1 MSVNIISNGKR
12 RVLKLEY
19 KTVLKKVFWLII
31 IFLIFVFSAKLFMFY
46 VPFLIAYIISLMV
59 EPLIRWLH
67 KKTNFSRKTSS
78 VFVLVTVFVGLI
90 GLVVWGIF
98 ALISESTNLLGALNT
113 YLEKAIDGVNW
124 LLQKVDMDKLPI
136 SDDMKQMIQSTS
148 SDLLNQVINF
158 LKNTLTNLLESLKS
172 VPTFVIY
179 SVITI
184 LATYFVT
191 SDKIYIWDRMEHHI
205 PKKILGKIASKV
217 EKITKSLSGY
227 LKAEI
232 KLIGISFVIVLMGLN
247 IFYLMG
253 MNVGYP
259 LLMALFIGFVDA
271 LPILGSGTVM
281 IPWSLILFLN
291 QEYSVG
297 FSILGLY
304 VFTSAVRQFLE
315 PKIVSS
321 KIGVHP
327 LFTLIAMYTGFK
339 LMGIMGMLIGPIVLI
354 ILKNIFE
361 NTIDRGIVKSILE
374 E

>member
-1 MSVNIISNGKR
+1 MLN
-12 RVLKLEY
+12 LEY
-19 KTVLKKVFWLII
+19 KTILKRVFWLI
-31 IFLIFVFSAKLFMFY
+31 LILGILILSAKLFMFY
-46 VPFLIAYIISLMV
+46 VPFLIAYIISLLV
-59 EPLIRWLH
+59 EPMIKWIH

-78 VFVLVTVFVGLI
+78 IFVLVTVFAILI
-90 GLVVWGIF
+90 GLVVWGSIKLV
-98 ALISESTNLLGALNT
+98 AESTNLLGALNT
-113 YLEKAIDGVNW
+113 YLEKAIDW
-124 LLQKVDMDKLPI
+124 ISSIFQKIDMDKLSLSEDI
-136 SDDMKQMIQSTS
+136 QQMLQSTS
-148 SDLLNQVINF
+148 SDLLNQAITF
-158 LKNTLTNLLESLKS
+158 LKNTLTNLLEGLKS
-172 VPTFVIY
+172 IPTIVIY
-179 SVITI
+179 AVITI
-184 LATYFVT
+184 LATYFIT

-205 PKKILGKIASKV
+205 PKKILGKINTKV
-217 EKITKSLSGY
+217 QKITTSLGGY
-227 LKAEI
+227 LKAEC

-281 IPWSLILFLN
+281 VPWSLILFLN
-291 QEYSVG
+291 QEYSVA

-327 LFTLIAMYTGFK
+327 IFTLIAMYTGFK
-339 LMGIMGMLIGPIVLI
+339 LMGVMGMLIGPIVLI

>member
-1 MSVNIISNGKR
+1 M
-12 RVLKLEY
+12 
-19 KTVLKKVFWLII
+19 
-31 IFLIFVFSAKLFMFY
+31 
-46 VPFLIAYIISLMV
+46 
-59 EPLIRWLH
+59 
-67 KKTNFSRKTSS
+67 
-78 VFVLVTVFVGLI
+78 
-90 GLVVWGIF
+90 
-98 ALISESTNLLGALNT
+98 
-113 YLEKAIDGVNW
+113 
-124 LLQKVDMDKLPI
+124 
-136 SDDMKQMIQSTS
+136 
-148 SDLLNQVINF
+148 
-158 LKNTLTNLLESLKS
+158 
-172 VPTFVIY
+172 
-179 SVITI
+179 
-184 LATYFVT
+184 
-191 SDKIYIWDRMEHHI
+191 
-205 PKKILGKIASKV
+205 
-217 EKITKSLSGY
+217 KSLGGY
-227 LKAEI
+227 LKAEF

-259 LLMALFIGFVDA
+259 LLMALLIGFVDA

>member
-1 MSVNIISNGKR
+1 M
-12 RVLKLEY
+12 LKLEY

-31 IFLIFVFSAKLFMFY
+31 IFLIFVLSAKLFMFY

-113 YLEKAIDGVNW
+113 YLEKAMSFVNW

-179 SVITI
+179 AVITI
-184 LATYFVT
+184 LATYFIT

>member
-31 IFLIFVFSAKLFMFY
+31 IFLIFVLSAKLFMFY

-113 YLEKAIDGVNW
+113 YLEKAMSFVNW

-179 SVITI
+179 AVITI
-184 LATYFVT
+184 LATYFIT

-217 EKITKSLSGY
+217 EKITQSLSGY